1 MPSRILIPVDESLTA
16 QHTIDAVI
24 ANKDLVPQEIL
35 LLHVVD
41 VHLAQ
46 RLVPDIQKQ
55 MVYDSSKKL
64 GRRVLEQLAIPFRE
78 AGFEPQLRLELG
90 TPGEAILKVIK
101 ELNIELVIIGRHPG
115 GGGLRDIM
123 FGSVANQVIREVKC
137 PILLI

>member
-24 ANKDLVPQEIL
+24 ANKDLVPPEIL

-41 VHLAQ
+41 VHLSQ

-55 MVYDSSKKL
+55 MVYESAEKL
-64 GRRVLEQLAIPFRE
+64 GQRILQQLAQPFRA

-90 TPGEAILKVIK
+90 TPAEAILQVIK

-123 FGSVANQVIREVKC
+123 FGSVANQVIREVTC